1 MLWQTRGRWSDSRK
15 FRTLRQANAVLQIHL
30 PERQRPLPWRR
41 RVSTDILP
49 EIQTTAGQKTPTE
62 VEPVSVSVRE
72 DVKPDSH
79 GKRSKLSLFLVVC
92 VAVVA
97 SAVAIVP
104 EFLSTEDAGAE
115 LTHTITRG
123 DLVVSVI
130 EQGTLESANNS
141 EITCKVRGFSTVT
154 WVIEGGTVVEP
165 GDELVRLDT
174 KQIEEQLSLTKTNT
188 FEAKSMLERTRADAE
203 KAEIAIDA
211 YVNGRYRSQLEGL
224 EQQLKVAE
232 RNLRVA
238 EKMQAYSNTLFQQ
251 GYVTEREVK
260 ANAYSLEQAKLVL
273 EVNQTEL
280 KVLKEYTRKMLME
293 TMRGDVKATNT
304 KLQSDEA
311 ALRMEESRKTRV
323 MQELEDCVITAERSG
338 LVIYP
343 TAEAWKD
350 TPDIS
355 QGVTV
360 RKDQVL
366 LLMPDLSKMQVKVGI
381 HESLIDRV
389 TPGLTARITMPDQTL
404 EAKVT
409 KVASVTRPAG
419 WWTGNVVKY
428 DTIIELPA
436 AERLKPGMSAE
447 VEVIMARHEDVIT
460 IPIAAVVA
468 TEKGD
473 ICWVKTAEGTQQ
485 RLLNLG
491 DTNDVSIVVE
501 DGVQVGDEVILN
513 PLAHIKEAQD
523 EALKTLDDRL
533 GDADDEVNT
542 EAGGD

>member
-1 MLWQTRGRWSDSRK
+1 
-15 FRTLRQANAVLQIHL
+15 
-30 PERQRPLPWRR
+30 
-41 RVSTDILP
+41 VSTDILP
-49 EIQTTAGQKTPTE
+49 EIQTPVKQQTPTE
-62 VEPVSVSVRE
+62 VEPVSLR
-72 DVKPDSH
+72 DGVKPASH
-79 GKRSKLSLFLVVC
+79 SKWWKVCMVVG
-92 VAVVA
+92 VAVMA

-104 EFLSTEDAGAE
+104 GLLSTPDAGTE

-130 EQGTLESANNS
+130 EQGTLESSNNT
-141 EITCKVRGFSTVT
+141 EILCKVRGFSTVT
-154 WVIEGGTVVEP
+154 WVVEGGTFVQP

-174 KQIEEQLSLTKTNT
+174 KLIEEQLSRTKTST
-188 FEAKSMLERTRADAE
+188 FEAMSMLERTRADAE

-211 YVNGRYRSQLEGL
+211 YVKGRYRSELQGL
-224 EQQLKVAE
+224 ERQAEVAE

-251 GYVTEREVK
+251 GYVTELEVE

-273 EVNQTEL
+273 EVNRTQIN
-280 KVLKEYTRKMLME
+280 VLKEYKKQMQME
-293 TMRGDVKATNT
+293 TMQGNLKATTT
-304 KLQSDEA
+304 KVQSDEA

-343 TAEAWKD
+343 TAEAWKE

-381 HESLIDRV
+381 HESIIDRV
-389 TPGLTARITMPDQTL
+389 KPGLTARITMPDQTL

-409 KVASVTRPAG
+409 TVASVTRPAG

-428 DTIIELPA
+428 DTIIELPE

-485 RLLNLG
+485 RLLKLS

-501 DGVQVGDEVILN
+501 DGVLEGDEVILN

-533 GDADDEVNT
+533 GNADDADNEVDT
-542 EAGGD
+542 EAGSK